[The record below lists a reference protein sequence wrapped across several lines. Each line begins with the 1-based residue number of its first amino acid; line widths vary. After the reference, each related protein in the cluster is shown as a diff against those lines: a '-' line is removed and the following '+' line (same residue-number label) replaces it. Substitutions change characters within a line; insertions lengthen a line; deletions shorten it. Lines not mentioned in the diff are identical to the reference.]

1 MRALARILRRRLSLL
16 SVFLLLGMPVASAAG
31 PSVVADFDGDGLR
44 DHAELCLREPSQIHI
59 WLSGTQRTWTL
70 RSATPILSLAASDLD
85 GDRKAELI
93 ASGPSAGLQIWTGR
107 RGRLTPFHSRRGSTA
122 THFHDKGHSV
132 DYGPDEAPAADA
144 GQTSAPPIALA
155 LSPAARAPA
164 LVPARASTRSAAHS
178 DSARV
183 LAPLAPRP
191 PPLAH

>member
-93 ASGPSAGLQIWTGR
+93 ASGPSTGLQIWTGR
-107 RGRLTPFHSRRGSTA
+107 RGRLTPFHSRRGSTG
-122 THFHDKGHSV
+122 TQFHDKGHSV
-132 DYGPDEAPAADA
+132 DDGPEEAPAADA

-155 LSPAARAPA
+155 LSPAPRAPA
-164 LVPARASTRSAAHS
+164 LVAARASTRPAAPP

-183 LAPLAPRP
+183 LTPLAPRP